1 MSEENIRNESPI
13 DRFEI
18 NEDGVWFSMPAGK
31 GSIQKIF
38 VCSPLL
44 ALAYARDERNT
55 NYCKLLKFFD
65 PDGKPHI
72 WLMPQALLAG
82 DGSELRKTLL
92 SMGLRIGDDRR
103 AKECLTRYLL
113 SCDPIDRV
121 RTIDR
126 TGWYEQSY
134 VLPEGLI
141 GKHTGEKVLFVGTQ
155 LNQPIFHALGA
166 LENWQNRVAARCI
179 ENSRLLFSLSAAFA
193 GPLLGICHEE
203 NGGFHLRGGSSTGK
217 TTCLDVA
224 ASLFGGKDY
233 IQRWKTTVNGLEATA
248 KMYNDLL
255 LPLDEMGEIN
265 PKDAGEVAY
274 MLGNGVGK
282 SRADKNCDAR
292 AKVKFRCLFLST
304 GEISLAQH
312 MLEDGK
318 KAKAGQ
324 ETRIA
329 DIPADLGLFGVFD
342 HLHEFPDGATFSN
355 ALKDSCRECHGT
367 AGPIYIGRLSE
378 DFERVR
384 SIVDATI
391 DAFIEKYVPKG
402 SSGQVKRVG
411 RRFGLVAAGG
421 ELATE
426 YGITGWKKGTAL
438 AAVAK
443 CFEDWL
449 EHRGDDQDLEE
460 KKILTQVQLFFE
472 MHGES
477 RFSPWDNPAD
487 AKTYNRAGFKK
498 SESSGT
504 EYYVLQEVFK
514 NEICQGCD
522 WRRAAKILVNKKYLK
537 PSSDNKST
545 RAEQLPNLGK
555 VRCYRFERIP
565 IETNETEESK

>member
-1 MSEENIRNESPI
+1 MSEESIRNDSPSE
-13 DRFEI
+13 RFEI
-18 NEDGVWFSMPAGK
+18 NEDGVWFSMPVGK
-31 GSIQKIF
+31 GNIHKIF

-44 ALAYARDERNT
+44 ALAYARDERNA
-55 NYCKLLKFFD
+55 NYSKLLKFFD
-65 PDGKPHI
+65 PDGKPHT

-82 DGSELRKTLL
+82 DGGELRKTLL
-92 SMGLRIGDDRR
+92 SMGLRIGDDRK

-113 SCDPIDRV
+113 SCEPIDRV

-141 GKHTGEKVLFVGTQ
+141 GKKAGEKILFIGAQ
-155 LNQPIFHALGA
+155 LNQPIFHAVGT
-166 LENWQNRVAARCI
+166 LEDWQKRIAARCI
-179 ENSRLLFSLSAAFA
+179 GNSRLFFSLSAAFA

-233 IQRWKTTVNGLEATA
+233 IQRWKSTVNGLEATA

-282 SRADKNCDAR
+282 SRADKNCEAR
-292 AKVKFRCLFLST
+292 TKAKFRCLFLST

-329 DIPADLGLFGVFD
+329 DIPADLGPFGVFD
-342 HLHEFPDGATFSN
+342 HLHECPDGATFSN
-355 ALKDSCRECHGT
+355 ALKDACRECHGT
-367 AGPIYIGRLSE
+367 AGPIYISRLSE
-378 DFERVR
+378 DFEKVR
-384 SIVDATI
+384 SAVDATI
-391 DAFIEKYVPKG
+391 DAFIERYVPKG

-426 YGITGWKKGTAL
+426 YGITGWEKGTAL
-438 AAVAK
+438 EAAAK
-443 CFEDWL
+443 CFADWL
-449 EHRGDDQDLEE
+449 EYRGNDQDLEE
-460 KKILTQVQLFFE
+460 KKILAQVQLFFE

-477 RFSPWDNPAD
+477 RFSSWDNPTD

-498 SESSGT
+498 SGGSRT

-522 WRRAAKILVNKKYLK
+522 WRRAGKILVNKQYLR
-537 PSSDNKST
+537 PSSEGRST
-545 RAEQLPNLGK
+545 RSESLPTLGK
-555 VRCYRFERIP
+555 VQCYRFKKIP
-565 IETNETEESK
+565 IETTEQEESM